1 MGSLDCS
8 ATFSYC
14 ICQKARSLRKSDYAD
29 YSFHCTTR
37 KNYNIVFAT
46 DYIVAQPL
54 SYIDIHHSASL
65 RSVQIMYPTKRVESI
80 VQEYQTLIET
90 GSVDQS
96 RTKGRRKNNTGH
108 DYHKNE
114 NSEYV
119 DHDYD
124 EDDDGDYIT
133 DDSEQDS
140 EEEDNENDDEL
151 EEDSV
156 ESSGGESGED
166 SEEEDNENDDEL
178 EEDSGESSEG
188 ESREGVEEVDEGYD
202 DGISMSTKRSF
213 RLSSQPPNHPR
224 RIVTGQLSDTKQAD

>member
-14 ICQKARSLRKSDYAD
+14 ICQKARSLRKSDYTD

-46 DYIVAQPL
+46 DYIIAQPL
-54 SYIDIHHSASL
+54 SYTDIHRSASL
-65 RSVQIMYPTKRVESI
+65 RSVKIMYPTKRVESI
-80 VQEYQTLIET
+80 VQEYQTLIDT

-114 NSEYV
+114 NLEYV

-140 EEEDNENDDEL
+140 EEEDNEGNEEL
-151 EEDSV
+151 EED
-156 ESSGGESGED
+156 SGED

-178 EEDSGESSEG
+178 EENSGESSGG
-188 ESREGVEEVDEGYD
+188 ESGEDSEEFDEEYD

-213 RLSSQPPNHPR
+213 RLSSQPPNYPR
-224 RIVTGQLSDTKQAD
+224 RIVTGQLSDTKEAD